1 MSEPLQPDR
10 PHLTRRSAVQGL
22 AAAALAGCILPA
34 GASFAASNE
43 PPLLETP
50 RNQFTLLEPTRPAP
64 TGTFLNNSG
73 VAVGLDIFADR
84 VVLLNFWATWC
95 EPCLRELPSLDL
107 LQAARGG
114 QDFAV
119 VPMALDDGG
128 RKAIRGYYERLLI
141 QNLGI
146 YVDLA
151 RRIGGENGLPVFGLP
166 MTYVIDHE
174 AVVRG
179 FIVGEVDWSGP
190 DARRLV
196 DWYIA
201 RKRGSA

>member
-1 MSEPLQPDR
+1 MTEPLQPDR
-10 PHLTRRSAVQGL
+10 PHLTRRSAVQGM
-22 AAAALAGCILPA
+22 AAAALGGCLLPA
-34 GASFAASNE
+34 GASFAASGE

-64 TGTFLNNSG
+64 TGTFLNDSG
-73 VAVGLDIFADR
+73 VAVGLDIFAGR

-114 QDFAV
+114 ADFVV

-128 RKAIRGYYERLLI
+128 RKAIRRYYDQLLI

-174 AVVRG
+174 AIVRG

-190 DARRLV
+190 DARRLI